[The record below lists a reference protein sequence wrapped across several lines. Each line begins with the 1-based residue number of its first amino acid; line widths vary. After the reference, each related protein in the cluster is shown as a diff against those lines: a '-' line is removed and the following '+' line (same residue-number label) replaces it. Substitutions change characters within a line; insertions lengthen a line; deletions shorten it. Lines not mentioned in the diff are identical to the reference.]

1 MVIKKKG
8 DLATPI
14 IMWLAVLAV
23 VIIVISWYVA
33 NIRPLNAEA
42 SVIEYD
48 LRQLF
53 IFVDNACASRFY
65 EAKYNPRMN
74 YGKIEFNQSEVCI
87 ITDDLNSCIF
97 LTCNVSDYSN
107 FNLSDIINLII
118 TKSNGVLNVTAED
131 FSI

>member
-1 MVIKKKG
+1 MKKKG
-8 DLATPI
+8 DLASPI

-33 NIRPLNAEA
+33 NVRPLNAEA

-53 IFVDNACASRFY
+53 LYVDNACTSRHY

-74 YGKIEFNQSEVCI
+74 YGEIDFNDSEVCI
-87 ITDDLNSCIF
+87 KTKDLNSCIS
-97 LTCNVSDYSN
+97 LTCNVSDYSK

-131 FSI
+131 YSI